1 MYFRKFVFLVED
13 VVMLPMLVLNLMSW
27 WNIIL
32 VARIARTFPSIF
44 FWWHHRMVWKHGV
57 ELKWRRRTDVSVSNS
72 SQTII
77 ECFLTATQKLGIE
90 VLTGQSAVSIQER
103 CSMENRNTKREL
115 SCWKINPC
123 YQEATKYGKWC
134 RLMVTQ
140 L

>member
-1 MYFRKFVFLVED
+1 LVED

-32 VARIARTFPSIF
+32 VARKNCADLSINF
-44 FWWHHRMVWKHGV
+44 LLGHHRMVWKHGV
-57 ELKWRRRTDVSVSNS
+57 NKNWRRRTDVSVSNS

-77 ECFLTATQKLGIE
+77 NFLTLLKTRNRSLDRTKR
-90 VLTGQSAVSIQER
+90 TVSIQKR
-103 CSMENRNTKREL
+103 DSMENRNTKREL

-123 YQEATKYGKWC
+123 YGSTPKYGKWC